1 MRGLRQARSAAPMT
15 ITDKQLAG
23 NQRRSL
29 RKIRARLLEM
39 ADQWDG
45 VDQFNLSELTGL
57 ADKVEEVAVGMVA
70 DDGDPGP

>member
-1 MRGLRQARSAAPMT
+1 MT

>member
-1 MRGLRQARSAAPMT
+1 MT

-29 RKIRARLLEM
+29 RAMRVKLLAM

-45 VDQFNLSELTGL
+45 RDQFNLGELTRL
-57 ADKVEEVAVGMVA
+57 ADDFEEVAANMIDDDIEVG
-70 DDGDPGP
+70 DE